1 MLVME
6 GGLNPKYV
14 LDEMEQYE
22 IAPLILNLHK
32 KNKESW
38 EQTRMLGFII
48 AQTQST
54 KKIKPEDIIKFP
66 WDNEESHITSV
77 SNEDKERLIQK
88 ANQIKQKLYGG
99 NE

>member
-22 IAPLILNLHK
+22 IAPLIQNLHK

-66 WDNEESHITSV
+66 WDGESHITSV

-88 ANQIKQKLYGG
+88 ANQIKQQLYGG